1 MSHPDAVR
9 DPYGLVIEDDVD
21 LAIIFSE
28 ALRRAGYDVRVIHD
42 GAAGLIE
49 LNEGVPSVIVLD
61 LHLPGLSGEIL
72 LEYIQNDERFERTW
86 IILATADIRKA
97 DELRDQA
104 DLVLIKPIGFNQLR
118 EIAIRL
124 RPNLG

>member
-1 MSHPDAVR
+1 MSHPDADR
-9 DPYGLVIEDDVD
+9 DPYGLVIEDDPD
-21 LAIIFSE
+21 LAKIFSE
-28 ALRRAGYDVRVIHD
+28 ALRRAGYDVRVFYD
-42 GAAGLIE
+42 GAAGLVE
-49 LNEGVPSVIVLD
+49 LNDGVPSVIVLD
-61 LHLPGLSGEIL
+61 LHLPGISGEII
-72 LEYIQNDERFERTW
+72 LEYIQGDERFERTW
-86 IILATADIRKA
+86 IILATADLRKA